1 MANPGVRIAVIAP
14 TYEAA
19 RDVCIEGES
28 GLLYCLPPEV
38 VGDGWNRSLGE
49 LTLVNK
55 TIYKIYTS
63 EKPDRLRGP
72 QFHRGW
78 LDELPS
84 FKYPQETFDMYQMGL
99 RLGNNPQSV
108 ITTTPKPIKLV
119 KDLIAAKSTHL
130 VAGSTFE
137 NEDNLPASFISILKS
152 KYGGTRLGQQELY
165 ARVLEDTPGALWS
178 SAQLEATRL
187 LTESPYDVA
196 KRCMRIVVAIDPAV
210 TSGENA
216 DETGL
221 ICAGIDRDGIGYIL
235 ADRSLRDTPK
245 AWAAEA
251 IALLREFRG
260 DRIVAETNNGG
271 DMVEDTIRSLD
282 DTVPFKKVVASRGKY
297 VRAEPISALYE
308 QGRVRHVGRFDH
320 LEDQMTSFTVD
331 NIAQNSPDRADS
343 LVWALSDLFSGAMTF
358 GALTYMKDMQKSEQA
373 QVEKMATSRLVK
385 PALSPKS
392 VICPACE
399 SPTVIVLLGDYRC
412 NSCGNVW
419 GGSDKFVQPLQ
430 RREDFLKLVQ

>member
-38 VGDGWNRSLGE
+38 VGNGWNRSLGE
-49 LTLVNK
+49 LTLVNG

-78 LDELPS
+78 CDELPS
-84 FKYPQETFDMYQMGL
+84 FKYAQETWDMYQMGL
-99 RLGNNPQSV
+99 RLGRNPQTV
-108 ITTTPKPIKLV
+108 ITTTPRPIKLI
-119 KDLIAAKSTHL
+119 KDLIAAKDTFL
-130 VAGSTFE
+130 VTGSTFE
-137 NEDNLPASFISILKS
+137 NQDNLPTSFISILKA
-152 KYGGTRLGQQELY
+152 KYEGTRLGQQELY
-165 ARVLEDTPGALWS
+165 ARVLEDTPGALWNS
-178 SAQLEATRL
+178 TQLEATRIINQD
-187 LTESPYDVA
+187 PYEVA
-196 KRCMRIVVAIDPAV
+196 KRCLRVVVAIDPAV
-210 TSGENA
+210 TSGEDA
-216 DETGL
+216 DETGI
-221 ICAGIDRDGIGYIL
+221 ICAGIDKDGVGYVL
-235 ADRSLRDTPK
+235 EDRSMRDTPK

-251 IALLREFRG
+251 IDLLRKFRG

-271 DMVEDTIRSLD
+271 DMVEDTIRSID

-308 QGRVRHVGRFDH
+308 QGRVHHIGRFDIM
-320 LEDQMTSFTVD
+320 EDQMCSFTVD
-331 NIAQNSPDRADS
+331 NIAQNSPDRVDA

-358 GALTYMKDMQKSEQA
+358 GALTYMKNTQAQAEA
-373 QVEKMATSRLVK
+373 QVEKVATAQAVK
-385 PALSPKS
+385 IAVSAKS
-392 VICPACE
+392 VLCPQCE
-399 SPTVIVLLGDYRC
+399 SPSVIILLGDYRC

-419 GGSDKFVQPLQ
+419 GGSDRFVQPPQ
-430 RREDFLKLVQ
+430 RREEFLKLVM